1 MLLLSLT
8 TWALAQGCPIVN
20 PDAIRLGLHGQ
31 RFVAL
36 AEPFVWAIAML
47 MVRALFLAGH
57 SKVIVDAT
65 NVSEKRREQWRS
77 DSWTTSWKIIDTT
90 AETCI
95 ERAKLESDDEIV
107 PVIERMSLELVFP
120 TANLA

>member
-1 MLLLSLT
+1 M
-8 TWALAQGCPIVN
+8 
-20 PDAIRLGLHGQ
+20 
-31 RFVAL
+31 

-77 DSWTTSWKIIDTT
+77 NSWKTSWKIIDATSDI
-90 AETCI
+90 CI
-95 ERAKLESDDEIV
+95 ERAKLANDDEII
-107 PVIERMSLELVFP
+107 PVIERMSSELVLP
-120 TANLA
+120 TENVV